1 MLEIN
6 PGLILWT
13 ILTFVIVLLI
23 LRFTAWK
30 SLLGAL
36 NTREESIRTSLDQA
50 EKARL
55 EAEKALEANRKEL
68 ARAEEQA
75 QRVITEGRDL
85 GEKLKAE
92 IVEKANASSRAMLAQ
107 AKEEIGREKEKA
119 LVQLRTEVADLA
131 IGAAGKILDANLDN
145 AKQRALVDTAIKD
158 LTKS

>member
-13 ILTFVIVLLI
+13 ILTFVIVVLI
-23 LRFTAWK
+23 LRLTAWK

-36 NTREESIRTSLDQA
+36 TAREESIRTSLDQA
-50 EKARL
+50 EKARQ
-55 EAEKALEANRKEL
+55 EAERTLEANRKQL

-92 IVEKANASSRAMLAQ
+92 IVEKANASSRSMLAQ

-145 AKQRALVDTAIKD
+145 AKQRTLVDTAIKE

>member
-13 ILTFVIVLLI
+13 ILTFVIVVLI
-23 LRFTAWK
+23 LRMTAWK

-36 NTREESIRTSLDQA
+36 TAREESIRSSLDKA
-50 EKARL
+50 EKARQ
-55 EAEKALEANRKEL
+55 EAERTLEANRKQL
-68 ARAEEQA
+68 AHAEEQA

-92 IVEKANASSRAMLAQ
+92 IVEKANASSRSMLAQ

-145 AKQRALVDTAIKD
+145 AKQRTLVDTAIKE

>member
-13 ILTFVIVLLI
+13 ILTFVIVVLI
-23 LRFTAWK
+23 LRLTAWK

-36 NTREESIRTSLDQA
+36 TAREESIRTSLDQA
-50 EKARL
+50 EKARQ
-55 EAEKALEANRKEL
+55 EAERTLEANRKQL

-92 IVEKANASSRAMLAQ
+92 IVEKANASSRSMLAQ

-145 AKQRALVDTAIKD
+145 AKQRMLVDTAIKE